1 MLMMSRCR
9 QRETTMQN
17 ILVIDDEPDVRDAV
31 KRVLDRAGYS
41 VRTVD
46 NATDALVELKRVA
59 TDVVITDIIMPKIDG
74 VQAIES
80 IRKAFP
86 SVRIIAISGGGNFGI
101 STYQPTAI
109 TTTAYLASAEVAG
122 AHLALTKPFES
133 GDLIQAVEK
142 VLGVGH
148 A

>member
-1 MLMMSRCR
+1 MHS
-9 QRETTMQN
+9 

-31 KRVLDRAGYS
+31 KRVLDRAGYT
-41 VRTVD
+41 VRTADSGVG
-46 NATDALVELKRVA
+46 ALADLERIH

-74 VQAIES
+74 VQVIES

-101 STYQPTAI
+101 TAYQPTAI
-109 TTTAYLASAEVAG
+109 TTTAYLASAEQAG
-122 AHLALTKPFES
+122 AHLVLTKPFES
-133 GDLIQAVEK
+133 IDLIQAIDK

>member
-1 MLMMSRCR
+1 
-9 QRETTMQN
+9 MQN

-31 KRVLDRAGYS
+31 KRVLERAGYS
-41 VRTVD
+41 VRTAD
-46 NATDALVELKRVA
+46 NAIDALAELERVA
-59 TDVVITDIIMPKIDG
+59 TDVVITDIIMPKING

-109 TTTAYLASAEVAG
+109 TTTAYLASAEMAG

>member
-1 MLMMSRCR
+1 
-9 QRETTMQN
+9 
-17 ILVIDDEPDVRDAV
+17 
-31 KRVLDRAGYS
+31 
-41 VRTVD
+41 
-46 NATDALVELKRVA
+46 
-59 TDVVITDIIMPKIDG
+59 

-86 SVRIIAISGGGNFGI
+86 SVRIIAISGGGNFGVA
-101 STYQPTAI
+101 TYQPTAI
-109 TTTAYLASAEVAG
+109 TTTAYLASAELAG

-133 GDLIQAVEK
+133 RDLIQAVEE

>member
-1 MLMMSRCR
+1 MHS
-9 QRETTMQN
+9 

-41 VRTVD
+41 VRTTDSGV
-46 NATDALVELKRVA
+46 DALAELERIR

-74 VQAIES
+74 VQLIES
-80 IRKAFP
+80 IRKLFP

-101 STYQPTAI
+101 SAYQPTAI
-109 TTTAYLASAEVAG
+109 TTTAYLASAELAG
-122 AHLALTKPFES
+122 AHMGLTKPFES
-133 GDLIQAVEK
+133 NDLIQAIER

>member
-1 MLMMSRCR
+1 MHS
-9 QRETTMQN
+9 

-31 KRVLDRAGYS
+31 KRVLDRAGYT
-41 VRTVD
+41 VRTADSGVG
-46 NATDALVELKRVA
+46 ALADLESVH
-59 TDVVITDIIMPKIDG
+59 TDVVITDIIMPKVDG
-74 VQAIES
+74 VQVIES

-101 STYQPTAI
+101 TAYQPTAI
-109 TTTAYLASAEVAG
+109 TTTAYLASAEQAG
-122 AHLALTKPFES
+122 AHLVLTKPFES
-133 GDLIQAVEK
+133 IDLIQAIDK

>member
-1 MLMMSRCR
+1 MHS
-9 QRETTMQN
+9 

-31 KRVLDRAGYS
+31 KRVLDRAGYT
-41 VRTVD
+41 VRTTDSAV
-46 NATDALVELKRVA
+46 DALAELERTR

-74 VQAIES
+74 VQLIES
-80 IRKAFP
+80 VRKLFP

-101 STYQPTAI
+101 SAYQPTAI
-109 TTTAYLASAEVAG
+109 TTTAYLASAELAG
-122 AHLALTKPFES
+122 AHMGLTKPFES
-133 GDLIQAVEK
+133 NDLIQAIER